1 MYLADRHWGGSRGVA
16 GSWGAAT
23 CSSPEAD
30 GSARSLTEELMNFA
44 MTGRHKAQ
52 LQAVPTPW
60 GQLVGV
66 KSDRITK
73 TILSDGQYEW
83 AETAIVAQL
92 LRAGATAI
100 DVGANI
106 GYYTALFR
114 CLVGPRGAVHS
125 FEANP
130 FTAAVLKLGMAKN
143 GWDDVVVNA
152 MAAGDVSGA
161 VTVKPMEIDLAL
173 ADNNLNLGGWS
184 MREAKGGDWQ
194 IPVMP
199 LDQYVRDKKIEKVHF
214 LKIDVEGFELKV
226 LQGAEF
232 VVRKLRPYIIVEMRS
247 TGPVQRQQ
255 CELMVDQFEHDDFV
269 CCRIVKRPFPHFRAL
284 AKGDLDGSKFHFNLL
299 AIPSSRYREFIASV
313 NGRVVEPQA

>member
-1 MYLADRHWGGSRGVA
+1 
-16 GSWGAAT
+16 
-23 CSSPEAD
+23 
-30 GSARSLTEELMNFA
+30 MNFA
-44 MTGRHKAQ
+44 MTGRQKAQ
-52 LQAVPTPW
+52 LQPVNTPW

-73 TILSDGQYEW
+73 TIASDGQYEW

-92 LRAGATAI
+92 LRASGTAI

-114 CLVGPRGAVHS
+114 TLVGPQGSVHS

-143 GWDDVVVNA
+143 GWNNVFVNA
-152 MAAGDVSGA
+152 MAAGDISGFMK
-161 VTVKPMEIDLAL
+161 VRPMELDLAL
-173 ADNNLNLGGWS
+173 ADNNLNLGGWAL
-184 MREAKGGDWQ
+184 REASTGDWR
-194 IPVMP
+194 IPVVP

-226 LQGAEF
+226 LQGGEH

-247 TGPVQRQQ
+247 TGATQRLQ
-255 CELMVDQFEHDDFV
+255 CEQMIEQFERDDFV

-284 AKGDLDGSKFHFNLL
+284 AKGDLDGAKFHFNLL
-299 AIPSSRYREFIASV
+299 AIPSSRYREFMASV
-313 NGRVVEPQA
+313 NGRVMEPQA